1 MFIRNIFVKDKDFE
15 KIVER
20 KSDFVLNVEEVKI
33 VKSRSKSF
41 VDVESVESRG
51 EVNELFKVF
60 KRMFFRREVV
70 FFVEIFG
77 KIVVELVKEVKEI
90 SVSGVV
96 IFELKIVKVL
106 VKIE

>member
-60 KRMFFRREVV
+60 KRMFLRREVV

-90 SVSGVV
+90 NVSGVV

>member
-70 FFVEIFG
+70 FFVEIFS

-90 SVSGVV
+90 NVSGVV

>member
-33 VKSRSKSF
+33 VKSRLKSF

-90 SVSGVV
+90 NVSGVV
-96 IFELKIVKVL
+96 IFELKVVKML

>member
-33 VKSRSKSF
+33 VKSRSKSL

-90 SVSGVV
+90 NVSGVV

>member
-15 KIVER
+15 KILER

-90 SVSGVV
+90 NVSGVV

>member
-1 MFIRNIFVKDKDFE
+1 MFIRNIFVKEKDFE

-90 SVSGVV
+90 NVSGVV

>member
-33 VKSRSKSF
+33 VKLRSKSF
-41 VDVESVESRG
+41 VDVELVESSG

-90 SVSGVV
+90 NVSGVV

>member
-33 VKSRSKSF
+33 VKLRSKSF

-90 SVSGVV
+90 NVSGVV

>member
-33 VKSRSKSF
+33 VKSRLKSF

-90 SVSGVV
+90 NVSGVV

>member
-20 KSDFVLNVEEVKI
+20 KSDFVLNVEVKI
-33 VKSRSKSF
+33 VKLRSKSF

-77 KIVVELVKEVKEI
+77 KIVVELVKEVKEVN
-90 SVSGVV
+90 VSGVV

>member
-20 KSDFVLNVEEVKI
+20 KSDFVLNMEEVKI

-90 SVSGVV
+90 NVSGVV

>member
-33 VKSRSKSF
+33 VKLRSKSF

-77 KIVVELVKEVKEI
+77 RIVVELVKEVKEI
-90 SVSGVV
+90 NVSGVV

>member
-90 SVSGVV
+90 NVSGVV
-96 IFELKIVKVL
+96 IFELKLVKVL

>member
-20 KSDFVLNVEEVKI
+20 KSDFVLNVEEIKI
-33 VKSRSKSF
+33 VKLRSKSF

-90 SVSGVV
+90 NVSGVV

>member
-90 SVSGVV
+90 NVSGVV

>member
-33 VKSRSKSF
+33 VKLRSKSF
-41 VDVESVESRG
+41 VDVELVESRE

-90 SVSGVV
+90 NVSGVV

>member
-60 KRMFFRREVV
+60 KRMFLRREVV

-90 SVSGVV
+90 NVSGVV
-96 IFELKIVKVL
+96 IFELKIVKML

>member
-1 MFIRNIFVKDKDFE
+1 MLIRNIFVKDKDFE

-33 VKSRSKSF
+33 VKLRSKSF
-41 VDVESVESRG
+41 VDVELVESRG

-90 SVSGVV
+90 NVSGVV

>member
-33 VKSRSKSF
+33 VKLRSKSF

-60 KRMFFRREVV
+60 KRMFLRREVV

-90 SVSGVV
+90 NVSGVV

>member
-1 MFIRNIFVKDKDFE
+1 MFIRNIFVNDKDFE

-33 VKSRSKSF
+33 VKLRSKSF

-90 SVSGVV
+90 NVSGVV

>member
-41 VDVESVESRG
+41 VDVESIESRG

-90 SVSGVV
+90 NVSGVV

>member
-1 MFIRNIFVKDKDFE
+1 M
-15 KIVER
+15 
-20 KSDFVLNVEEVKI
+20 
-33 VKSRSKSF
+33 
-41 VDVESVESRG
+41 DVESVESRG

-90 SVSGVV
+90 NVSGVV

>member
-33 VKSRSKSF
+33 VKLRSKSF
-41 VDVESVESRG
+41 VDVESVESRE

-90 SVSGVV
+90 NVSGVV

>member
-33 VKSRSKSF
+33 VKLRSKSF
-41 VDVESVESRG
+41 VDVESVESKG

-90 SVSGVV
+90 NVSGVV

>member
-33 VKSRSKSF
+33 VKSRSKSL

-90 SVSGVV
+90 NVSGVV
-96 IFELKIVKVL
+96 IFELKIVKLL

>member
-33 VKSRSKSF
+33 VKSRLKSF
-41 VDVESVESRG
+41 VDVEFVESRG

-90 SVSGVV
+90 NVSGVV

>member
-33 VKSRSKSF
+33 VKSRSKSL

-60 KRMFFRREVV
+60 KRMFLRREVV

-90 SVSGVV
+90 NVSGVV

>member
-90 SVSGVV
+90 NVSGVV
-96 IFELKIVKVL
+96 IFELKIVKML

>member
-33 VKSRSKSF
+33 VKLRSKSF
-41 VDVESVESRG
+41 VDVELVESRG

-90 SVSGVV
+90 NVSGVV

>member
-15 KIVER
+15 KIVAR

-60 KRMFFRREVV
+60 KRMFLRREVV

-90 SVSGVV
+90 NVSGVV